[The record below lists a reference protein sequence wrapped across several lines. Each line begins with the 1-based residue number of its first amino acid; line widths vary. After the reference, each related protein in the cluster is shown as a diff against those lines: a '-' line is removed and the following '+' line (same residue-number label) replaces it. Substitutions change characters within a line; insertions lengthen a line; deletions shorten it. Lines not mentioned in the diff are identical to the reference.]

1 MSALTAPKTGFKPGN
16 TAAVGNRGPAGRA
29 QQQRA
34 TQTLISVLNE
44 RTKAGTG
51 KDKLYEV
58 CDALVNNAI
67 GGDVTAQKYIM
78 DRLDGTPTQ
87 MMGEDPAVPLR
98 RPVFIVQASAGVV
111 DGGAAAQVTVQSTE
125 DGDGSGK

>member
-1 MSALTAPKTGFKPGN
+1 MPTPLFKPGN
-16 TAAVGNRGPAGRA
+16 TASVGNKGPAGRA

-58 CDALVNNAI
+58 CDALVKNAI
-67 GGDVTAQKYIM
+67 GGDTVAQKYIM

-87 MMGEDPAVPLR
+87 MVGEDPAVPLR
-98 RPVFIVQASAGVV
+98 RPVFIVQAAASVG
-111 DGGAAAQVTVQSTE
+111 DDGAARTMVQVTAKDE
-125 DGDGSGK
+125 AGSQE